1 MSQYEEIISTL
12 NNYPFS
18 SAFWYSILRPYW
30 YRHLE
35 YFWFQIDMK
44 SNDIILQILLR
55 QHSLELQAKATL
67 PLTCWCVWSLRFLHS
82 PRWAFLFFFIAL
94 RCAEEAHIW
103 NCAVLWWDFNSITT
117 TRQDKRGTGCAF
129 PLWEYTEIL
138 YAIIFMENG
147 VSYEFLIV
155 LNLNKTM
162 IVNVG
167 TPII

>member
-67 PLTCWCVWSLRFLHS
+67 PLTCWCVWSLRFLRS
-82 PRWAFLFFFIAL
+82 PLWAFLFFSL
-94 RCAEEAHIW
+94 PW
-103 NCAVLWWDFNSITT
+103 
-117 TRQDKRGTGCAF
+117 
-129 PLWEYTEIL
+129 
-138 YAIIFMENG
+138 G
-147 VSYEFLIV
+147 VQRRFTSGIV
-155 LNLNKTM
+155 LFYGGILTASPPPGRIREGQVVPSHFENTLRFF
-162 IVNVG
+162 
-167 TPII
+167 TPLYSWRMGFLMNF